1 MILNYEWGRPLQLR
15 DGSKENLI
23 YTTTLNKLP
32 AQSGIYIFGRRYG
45 SGFEALY
52 VGQATNIRSRV
63 KTQFNNVRLM
73 QHLRNA
79 KAGKR
84 VVLAGS
90 FHAKPGQK
98 LKKCM
103 DLAELAL
110 IRHFLSEGHDLVNK
124 HGVLL
129 RRHEVESSGPYPK
142 RYFPRTVYLQR

>member
-1 MILNYEWGRPLQLR
+1 MILKYEWGRPLQLR

-23 YTTTLNKLP
+23 YTTTLTKLSQ
-32 AQSGIYIFGRRYG
+32 ASGIFIFGRRYG
-45 SGFEALY
+45 HGFEALY
-52 VGQATNIRSRV
+52 VGQATSIRGRV
-63 KTQFNNVRLM
+63 KSQFNNLRLM

-84 VVLAGS
+84 IVLMGT
-90 FHAKPGQK
+90 FRAKPGQK

-124 HGVLL
+124 QGVRL

-142 RYFPRTVYLQR
+142 RYFPRIIHLQR

>member
-1 MILNYEWGRPLQLR
+1 M
-15 DGSKENLI
+15 
-23 YTTTLNKLP
+23 
-32 AQSGIYIFGRRYG
+32 
-45 SGFEALY
+45 
-52 VGQATNIRSRV
+52 

-90 FHAKPGQK
+90 FRAKPGQK